1 MVHGFK
7 AAFFCVLK
15 VRQNSFHLRIFVQE
29 SSDAEKGILEN
40 VDNHILSEKHRCF
53 ILLGKLKFSPKDC
66 PLP

>member
-7 AAFFCVLK
+7 AVFFCVLK

-53 ILLGKLKFSPKDC
+53 IL
-66 PLP
+66 